1 VPDWP
6 GVFLRDSKLENGL
19 TAGHI
24 PKMGPLDKCLSVLR
38 PLIVE
43 GHTNGVAMA
52 ERAIDEFLAA
62 RKGALRNVREV
73 VQTHQEATSGD
84 ERSFADKVND
94 YIEEKMRA
102 FE

>member
-1 VPDWP
+1 V
-6 GVFLRDSKLENGL
+6 SECS
-19 TAGHI
+19 A
-24 PKMGPLDKCLSVLR
+24 PLDSGGAYER
-38 PLIVE
+38 RS
-43 GHTNGVAMA
+43 NGR
-52 ERAIDEFLAA
+52 RAIDEFLAA
-62 RKGALRNVREV
+62 VSPTARKGALHNVREV

>member
-1 VPDWP
+1 
-6 GVFLRDSKLENGL
+6 
-19 TAGHI
+19 
-24 PKMGPLDKCLSVLR
+24 MGPVDKCLSVLR

-43 GHTNGVAMA
+43 GHTNGLAMA
-52 ERAIDEFLAA
+52 ERAVDDFLAAVSPTA
-62 RKGALRNVREV
+62 RKGALHNVREV
-73 VQTHQEATSGD
+73 IQTHLEAASGD